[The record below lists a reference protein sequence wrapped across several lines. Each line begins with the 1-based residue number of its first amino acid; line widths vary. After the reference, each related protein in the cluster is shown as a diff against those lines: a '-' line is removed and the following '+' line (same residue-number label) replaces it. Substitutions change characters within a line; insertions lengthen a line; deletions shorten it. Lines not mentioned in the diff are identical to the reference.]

1 MKKLTLTKELVE
13 KYAPYVRITTE
24 SKPNVGSIRVSNNNF
39 RWSASSD
46 DFEYLFGLSIVM
58 MVYSSDVVNKIKE
71 KYGFKQPYF
80 DFTFEGY
87 TPIELIQL
95 VESAVNRKLPK
106 GGRPK
111 PQFAN
116 FKGILIEQ
124 GTKPREV
131 GSIKKDEQ
139 VETPKVESTEEVKGS
154 KPSKSK
160 PKGKGKGKSK
170 SKKTEVKSQ
179 ESTEEVSAVV
189 ASTTQESNEIVEPE
203 EVVVPK
209 SESEGSDVESDRF
222 PDSTSTVEAEH
233 LEVTEAEEVNV
244 QELLSN
250 LDTLNAELDCLSKE
264 LDEHKSKIEV
274 LANENKVLKEK
285 VDTALKGVFS
295 ALRYTLKESFNRL
308 FGRKQK

>member
-58 MVYSSDVVNKIKE
+58 MAYSSDVVNKIKE

-116 FKGILIEQ
+116 FKCTLIKQ
-124 GTKPREV
+124 DTKPHKVKSPKEV
-131 GSIKKDEQ
+131 EK
-139 VETPKVESTEEVKGS
+139 VETSKIESTEEVKES
-154 KPSKSK
+154 TPSK
-160 PKGKGKGKSK
+160 PKGKKSK
-170 SKKTEVKSQ
+170 SKEKNVELHERTDV
-179 ESTEEVSAVV
+179 VSP
-189 ASTTQESNEIVEPE
+189 TTQDSNDTVESK
-203 EVVVPK
+203 EVVV
-209 SESEGSDVESDRF
+209 SNVESEGSDKESDRF
-222 PDSTSTVEAEH
+222 PDSTIIVETEH
-233 LEVTEAEEVNV
+233 LEVEEEVDV
-244 QELLSN
+244 QELLNN
-250 LDTLNAELDCLSKE
+250 LETLNNELDALSKE
-264 LDEHKSKIEV
+264 LEDHKSKIEA
-274 LANENKVLKEK
+274 LADENKVLKAK

>member
-1 MKKLTLTKELVE
+1 MKKLTLTKDLVE

-24 SKPNVGSIRVSNNNF
+24 SKPSVGSIRVSNNNF
-39 RWSASSD
+39 RWSASSE

-58 MVYSSDVVNKIKE
+58 MAYSSDVVNKIKE

-87 TPIELIQL
+87 TPIELVQL
-95 VESAVNRKLPK
+95 VESTVGRKLPK

-116 FKGILIEQ
+116 FKGTLIKQ
-124 GTKPREV
+124 DTKPREV
-131 GSIKKDEQ
+131 GSTKKDAQ
-139 VETPKVESTEEVKGS
+139 VDTPKVESTEEVKGL

-160 PKGKGKGKSK
+160 PKGKGKSK
-170 SKKTEVKSQ
+170 LKKTEVKSQ
-179 ESTEEVSAVV
+179 ESTEGVSAVV
-189 ASTTQESNEIVEPE
+189 ASTTQESSETIELE

-222 PDSTSTVEAEH
+222 PDSTTIVETEH
-233 LEVTEAEEVNV
+233 LEVEEEVDV
-244 QELLSN
+244 QELLNN
-250 LDTLNAELDCLSKE
+250 LDTLNNELDALSKE
-264 LDEHKSKIEV
+264 LEEHKSKIEA
-274 LANENKVLKEK
+274 LADENKVLKAK

-308 FGRKQK
+308 FSRKK

>member
-1 MKKLTLTKELVE
+1 MKKLTLTKDLVE
-13 KYAPYVRITTE
+13 KYAPYVRITTD

-39 RWSASSD
+39 RWSASSE

-58 MVYSSDVVNKIKE
+58 MAYSSDVVNKIKE

-87 TPIELIQL
+87 TPIELVQL
-95 VESAVNRKLPK
+95 VESTVGRKLPK

-111 PQFAN
+111 PQFAD
-116 FKGILIEQ
+116 FKGTLIEY
-124 GTKPREV
+124 GAKPREV
-131 GSIKKDEQ
+131 GSTKKDEQ
-139 VETPKVESTEEVKGS
+139 VETPNVETKSEVKES

-160 PKGKGKGKSK
+160 PKGKGKSK
-170 SKKTEVKSQ
+170 SKKNK
-179 ESTEEVSAVV
+179 
-189 ASTTQESNEIVEPE
+189 VEPKE
-203 EVVVPK
+203 PTEAVSEVVVPTISESTEIIESDEVVASK

-244 QELLSN
+244 QELLNN
-250 LDTLNAELDCLSKE
+250 LDTLNAELDSLSKE

-274 LANENKVLKEK
+274 LANENKVLKDK

>member
-1 MKKLTLTKELVE
+1 MKKLTLTKDLVE
-13 KYAPYVRITTE
+13 KYAPYVRITTD

-39 RWSASSD
+39 RWSASSE

-58 MVYSSDVVNKIKE
+58 MAYSSDVVNKIKE

-87 TPIELIQL
+87 TPIELVQL
-95 VESAVNRKLPK
+95 VESTVGRKLPK

-116 FKGILIEQ
+116 FKGTLIEY

-131 GSIKKDEQ
+131 GSIKKDAQ
-139 VETPKVESTEEVKGS
+139 VDTPKVESTEEVKGS

-160 PKGKGKGKSK
+160 PKGKGKSK
-170 SKKTEVKSQ
+170 SKNTEVKPQ
-179 ESTEEVSAVV
+179 ESTEAVSEVV
-189 ASTTQESNEIVEPE
+189 ALTTQESNETIEPE

-209 SESEGSDVESDRF
+209 SESEGSDVESDQF
-222 PDSTSTVEAEH
+222 PDSTSTVETEH
-233 LEVTEAEEVNV
+233 LEVTEVEEVNV
-244 QELLSN
+244 QELLNN
-250 LDTLNAELDCLSKE
+250 LDTLTAELDSLSKE

>member
-1 MKKLTLTKELVE
+1 MKKLTLTKELVD
-13 KYAPYVRITTE
+13 KYAPYVRITTD
-24 SKPNVGSIRVSNNNF
+24 SKPNVGSIRISNNNF

-58 MVYSSDVVNKIKE
+58 MAYSSDVVNKIK
-71 KYGFKQPYF
+71 KKHGFKQPYF

-116 FKGILIEQ
+116 FKGTLIKQ
-124 GTKPREV
+124 DTKPHKVKSPKEV
-131 GSIKKDEQ
+131 EKVDTS
-139 VETPKVESTEEVKGS
+139 KVESTEEVKGS

-160 PKGKGKGKSK
+160 LKGKGKFK

-189 ASTTQESNEIVEPE
+189 ASTTQESSETVELE
-203 EVVVPK
+203 EVVV
-209 SESEGSDVESDRF
+209 SNVESEGSDKESDRF
-222 PDSTSTVEAEH
+222 PDSTTIVETEH
-233 LEVTEAEEVNV
+233 LEVEEEVDV
-244 QELLSN
+244 QELLNN
-250 LDTLNAELDCLSKE
+250 LDTLNNELDALSKE
-264 LDEHKSKIEV
+264 LEEHKSKIEA
-274 LANENKVLKEK
+274 LADENKVLKAK
-285 VDTALKGVFS
+285 VDTAFKGVFS

-308 FGRKQK
+308 FGRKN

>member
-58 MVYSSDVVNKIKE
+58 MAYSSDVVNKIKE

-124 GTKPREV
+124 GTKPHKV
-131 GSIKKDEQ
+131 KSSKKVEK
-139 VETPKVESTEEVKGS
+139 VETSKIESTKEVKES
-154 KPSKSK
+154 TPSK
-160 PKGKGKGKSK
+160 PKGKKFKDK
-170 SKKTEVKSQ
+170 NVESQ
-179 ESTEEVSAVV
+179 ELTDAVSP
-189 ASTTQESNEIVEPE
+189 TTQDSNDTVEPK
-203 EVVVPK
+203 EVVV
-209 SESEGSDVESDRF
+209 SNVESEGSDKESDRF
-222 PDSTSTVEAEH
+222 PDSTTIVETEH
-233 LEVTEAEEVNV
+233 LEVEEEVDV
-244 QELLSN
+244 QELLNN
-250 LDTLNAELDCLSKE
+250 LDTLNNELDALSKE
-264 LDEHKSKIEV
+264 LEEHKSKIEA
-274 LANENKVLKEK
+274 LADENKVLKAK

-308 FGRKQK
+308 FGRKK